1 MLAEYVYAFLRR
13 LPPETGH
20 VLGLRLLSLTPI
32 RVNMDEG
39 GFSVN
44 TCFGR
49 LRNPIGLAAGF
60 DKHGK
65 YVKALQRLGF
75 GYVVAGTVTLMRRKG
90 LPKPRVVRRERE
102 EALVNAMG
110 FPNPGLEDF
119 LKNIDKNKPYDV
131 PVLISVA
138 DENPQY
144 LLKCYREAQKHAD
157 AIEINI
163 SSPNTPQLRH
173 YFSPAVFKDVA
184 ESLAAEKTKPTYL
197 KIPPHNSPEEK
208 QSIYR
213 VVKTWF
219 ENGFTGVT
227 AVNALLVDEPRVS
240 AGRGGLSGKPLFPYM
255 LRVVSDVR
263 EMVDSNFEIHA
274 LGGVFTGK
282 DVYEA
287 LRRGANTVQLYTAL
301 VYRGP
306 YTVKKMLEEL
316 RYVMAQKGEDSVES
330 IIEQWKTG

>member
-1 MLAEYVYAFLRR
+1 LFTEYFYTFLRR

-20 VLGLRLLSLTPI
+20 AFGLSLLSHAPI
-32 RVNMDEG
+32 RVDFDVQS
-39 GFSVN
+39 FSVN
-44 TCFGR
+44 TSFGR

-60 DKHGK
+60 DKQGK

-75 GYVVAGTVTLMRRKG
+75 GYIVAGTVTRMRREG
-90 LPKPRVVRRERE
+90 LPKPRIVRREKE

-110 FPNPGLEDF
+110 FPNPGLEKF
-119 LKNIDKNKPYDV
+119 LENISKNKPYEV
-131 PVLISVA
+131 PVVISVA
-138 DENPQY
+138 DENPQH
-144 LLKCYREAQKHAD
+144 LLECYGEAQRHAD

-173 YFSPAVFKDVA
+173 YFNPALFRDVA

-197 KIPPHNSPEEK
+197 KIPPYSNSEEK
-208 QSIYR
+208 EAIYR
-213 VVKTWF
+213 VVKIWF
-219 ENGFTGVT
+219 ETGFTGVT

-240 AGRGGLSGKPLFPYM
+240 ARKGGLSGKPLLPYM
-255 LRVVSDVR
+255 LRVVSEVR
-263 EMVDSNFEIHA
+263 EMVGSGFEIHA

-306 YTVKKMLEEL
+306 YTVKKILEEL
-316 RYVMAQKGEDSVES
+316 RHVMAEKGVDSVES
-330 IIEQWKTG
+330 ITV